1 MLCTSSRAG
10 VFCTTSRKM
19 AVTCTA
25 IGVEVFVTHDI
36 AFSPSAFPLGNADS
50 SHIYRWSSWLSE
62 LSQLVVPLIWATLG
76 PLVLNQRIE
85 VLVPIKLS
93 IILLDSIDW
102 RNFLLVFLL
111 KVVPVRDALFVL
123 S

>member
-1 MLCTSSRAG
+1 
-10 VFCTTSRKM
+10 M

-25 IGVEVFVTHDI
+25 VGVEVFVMRDI
-36 AFSPSAFPLGNADS
+36 AFSPSAFPSGNADS
-50 SHIYRWSSWLSE
+50 SHLYRWSSWLSE

-76 PLVLNQRIE
+76 PLVLDQHIE
-85 VLVPIKLS
+85 VLVPIELS
-93 IILLDSIDW
+93 IVLLDSIDR

-111 KVVPVRDALFVL
+111 EVVPIRDALFVF